1 VVDWIL
7 MRWIGAMILGVIFWY
22 LITFLFGFIVSFT
35 SLKDLNFFKD
45 PSNSN
50 FINFFWYP
58 LGVWLAFKI
67 TKTSF
72 FGKNK

>member
-1 VVDWIL
+1 MVDWIL
-7 MRWIGAMILGVIFWY
+7 MRWIVAMILGVIFWY

>member
-1 VVDWIL
+1 
-7 MRWIGAMILGVIFWY
+7 MRWIGAMILGVILWY
-22 LITFLFGFIVSFT
+22 LITFLFGFIIGVT
-35 SLKDLNFFKD
+35 DLKNLNFFKS
-45 PSNSN
+45 SNN
-50 FINFFWYP
+50 FINFVWYP

>member
-1 VVDWIL
+1 
-7 MRWIGAMILGVIFWY
+7 
-22 LITFLFGFIVSFT
+22 LFGFIVSVTILKNFNF
-35 SLKDLNFFKD
+35 LKDS
-45 PSNSN
+45 SNSN
-50 FINFFWYP
+50 FINFAWYP